1 LEPHSLGFR
10 SFSHMFA
17 ATSF

>member
-1 LEPHSLGFR
+1 LEPLGLGFR

-17 ATSF
+17 ATNF